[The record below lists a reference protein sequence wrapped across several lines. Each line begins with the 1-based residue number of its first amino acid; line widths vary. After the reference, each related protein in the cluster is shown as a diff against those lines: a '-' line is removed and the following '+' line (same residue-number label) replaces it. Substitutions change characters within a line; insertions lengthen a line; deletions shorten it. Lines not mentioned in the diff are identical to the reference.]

1 GAGLAQWNV
10 TTAVYRDEFSVALKE
25 ADPQSVHFKP
35 DGTKMYIVGSDG
47 STIDEYDLG
56 TQWDVTTAVYRAEK
70 SVVSKEVRPRGVFFK
85 PDGTKMCTI
94 GTDGDSVDEYDL
106 GIQWDV
112 TTAVYVHEFDVGVK
126 EIVPRG
132 LYFKPDGTKM
142 YTIGSDGVTV
152 DEYDLV
158 TPWDVSTAVYRAE
171 ISVAARETTP
181 EGLDFKP
188 DGTKM
193 YTIGS
198 GGDTVDEYDLGTQWD
213 VTTAVYRA
221 EISVAAKD
229 SRHRGVTFKPDGT
242 KMYIVGT
249 DGKAV
254 YEYDL

>member
-1 GAGLAQWNV
+1 MAQWNV
-10 TTAVYRDEFSVALKE
+10 EDAVYRDEFDVSARE
-25 ADPQSVHFKP
+25 TDPQSVHFKP
-35 DGTKMYIVGSDG
+35 DGTKMYIAGSDG
-47 STIDEYDLG
+47 SSIDEYDLG
-56 TQWDVTTAVYRAEK
+56 TQWDVTTAVYRAEI
-70 SVVSKEVRPRGVFFK
+70 SVVTKEVRPRSVCFK
-85 PDGTKMCTI
+85 PDGTKMYTI

-106 GIQWDV
+106 GTPWDV

-152 DEYDLV
+152 DEYDLG
-158 TPWDVSTAVYRAE
+158 TQWDVTTAVYRAG
-171 ISVAARETTP
+171 ISVAVKETIP

-198 GGDTVDEYDLGTQWD
+198 NGDTVDEYDLGTQWD

-229 SRHRGVTFKPDGT
+229 SSPRGVTFKPDGT
-242 KMYIVGT
+242 KMYVVGSQGDT
-249 DGKAV
+249 VD
-254 YEYDL
+254 EYDL